1 MTRKMVS
8 LAFFLLRLGVKLGSS
23 LLFHYLFGS
32 IASMLMI
39 LRAALIFGIHP
50 SCSSFCHGGRVVG
63 CFFFFAGNGNGTSTL
78 QGSPKYHPPPSDSCG
93 TKER

>member
-39 LRAALIFGIHP
+39 FRAARPFKE
-50 SCSSFCHGGRVVG
+50 
-63 CFFFFAGNGNGTSTL
+63 L
-78 QGSPKYHPPPSDSCG
+78 QNITPPPPSDSCG
-93 TKER
+93 TKGAVLGYGNIGNRELKSLRILQEPREF

>member
-63 CFFFFAGNGNGTSTL
+63 CFFFFLPATEMAPRPFKEVQNIT
-78 QGSPKYHPPPSDSCG
+78 PPQ
-93 TKER
+93 